1 MGIKLKNIP
10 YNIFT
15 KFIGLALL
23 VFAMLTIIDYQ
34 YLSSYNSEYFY
45 KDSYYETDEFQ
56 QNYVRLS
63 HNVVEKELDLIDE
76 TSIENTRIGN
86 DKAVSLSRLSAIND
100 NLRRSPSFI
109 YLLLD
114 KETGDTITN
123 IPDLQYSSL
132 GFNHVEEY
140 ISSFETVIQ
149 WDSTG
154 LYFPVSSVMADQPLA
169 YRHYNTTSQYT
180 TTNVTASDVVYR
192 LREGKWIYYT
202 AVDFNLMD
210 EDLLFGGG
218 YYDFMQYKEKVNNEF
233 PMLVFS
239 VFAAFFAVI
248 YLSLVIGKTSYEGPV
263 KLFFYDYIP
272 LEIQAMILVISI
284 VPLARYQA
292 SVYQTTDIN
301 SLRFQL
307 VVSSGTFVLATGAI
321 FLSVARLVK
330 TKYIYKNPITFKI
343 WWLIK
348 SLFTMDFDNPLNKY
362 KIFII
367 LLGYVGLNLGFFGVI
382 ALFDSLMITLFITGC
397 FLVVQVIAGM
407 YVLAVIRDLTSL
419 IDATRHRAN
428 GDTSYPID
436 ASKYQLAFHSFAND
450 LNELQNGLQLALD
463 DAIRGEKMKT
473 ELITNVSHDLKNP
486 LTSIITYLDL
496 LEKSLIMYRQPGR
509 SEEDRLEIQNNM
521 ENYIKI
527 LSNKGYRLKTLIED
541 LVSASKA
548 SSGNLD
554 VELMDINLRQMLVQ
568 IMADREEY
576 FQNEGLQV
584 VFEPEIGEAAWALV
598 DPNHMYRV
606 FENLISNILK
616 YTLKGTR
623 VFIEVENLSE
633 DVQIT
638 FKNISNHPL
647 ESRGKNLAARFVR
660 GDESRTSEGS
670 GLGLSIVESLLKLQ
684 EGSQEIIVDGDMFK
698 AVIRVPRGENPHAEI
713 DAIKALV
720 DVEENYE
727 KLGQD
732 EEEAKSKDLLE
743 IESSEVGL

>member
-76 TSIENTRIGN
+76 KSIEDTRIGN
-86 DKAVSLSRLSAIND
+86 DKAISLSRLSAIND

-109 YLLLD
+109 YLLVD
-114 KETGDTITN
+114 KETGQTITN
-123 IPDLQYSSL
+123 IPDIKYTSM
-132 GFNHVEEY
+132 GFNHAEEY

-192 LREGKWIYYT
+192 LREGRWIYYT
-202 AVDFNLMD
+202 AVDFSLM
-210 EDLLFGGG
+210 EDDILFGGG
-218 YYDFMQYKEKVNNEF
+218 YYDFRQYKEKVNNEF

-292 SVYQTTDIN
+292 SLYETTDIN

-307 VVSSGTFVLATGAI
+307 VVSSGTFVLASGAV

-367 LLGYVGLNLGFFGVI
+367 LIGYVGFNVGSLGLIVWFNNIVV
-382 ALFDSLMITLFITGC
+382 TLFLTGC
-397 FLVVQVIAGM
+397 FLLVQIITGM
-407 YVLAVIRDLTSL
+407 YVLSVIKDLTSL

-436 ASKYQLAFHSFAND
+436 ASKYQTAFQSFAND

-509 SEEDRLEIQNNM
+509 TEEDRQEIQDNM
-521 ENYIKI
+521 ENYINI

-568 IMADREEY
+568 ILADREEY
-576 FQNEGLQV
+576 FYKENLKI
-584 VFEPEIGEAAWALV
+584 VFEPERGEAAWALV

-623 VFIEVENLSE
+623 VFIEIDSLSE
-633 DVQIT
+633 DIQII
-638 FKNISNHPL
+638 FKNVSNHPL
-647 ESRGKNLAARFVR
+647 EAKGENLAARFVR
-660 GDESRTSEGS
+660 GDDARSTEGS

-684 EGSQEIIVDGDMFK
+684 DGSQEIIVDGDMFK
-698 AVIRVPRGENPHAEI
+698 AVIRVPKGENPHAEI
-713 DAIKALV
+713 DAVKALV
-720 DVEENYE
+720 DEETSDSELKEEFVELVDKE
-727 KLGQD
+727 L
-732 EEEAKSKDLLE
+732 
-743 IESSEVGL
+743 SSQELSHQE